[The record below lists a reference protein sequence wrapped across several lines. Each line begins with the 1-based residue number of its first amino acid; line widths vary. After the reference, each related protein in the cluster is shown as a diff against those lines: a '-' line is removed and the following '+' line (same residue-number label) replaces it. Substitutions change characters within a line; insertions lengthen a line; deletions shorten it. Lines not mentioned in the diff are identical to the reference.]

1 MMTTKIKDNK
11 ELINVLTR
19 IAEALEEL
27 DETLWEKLR

>member
-1 MMTTKIKDNK
+1 MTTKIKDNK